1 MKKVIFI
8 GVLAVALILG
18 CSKSSNNPVSS
29 NEIWWSTPDTD
40 ARWIDI
46 SNCCG
51 YRIPATQD
59 KADSVC
65 NEMGYFRSSGYEI
78 ENCYVTGEKHV
89 VLSRVACSAD

>member
-29 NEIWWSTPDTD
+29 NEIWWGSPDSE

-46 SNCCG
+46 SNFCS
-51 YRIPATQD
+51 YRVPAIQEA
-59 KADSVC
+59 ADSVC
-65 NEMGYFRSSGYEI
+65 LARGFYRSSGYEK
-78 ENCYVTGEKHV
+78 ENCYVGGVKQV
-89 VLSRVACSAD
+89 VLSRVACSND

>member
-1 MKKVIFI
+1 MKKVIFV

-29 NEIWWSTPDTD
+29 NEIWWGSPDSE

-46 SNCCG
+46 SSFCS
-51 YRIPATQD
+51 YRVPAIQEA
-59 KADSVC
+59 ADSVC
-65 NEMGYFRSSGYEI
+65 QEMGYLRSSGYEI

-89 VLSRVACSAD
+89 VLSRVACSSD